1 MGTKKDKTRF
11 TIKFCPANPRHQE
24 AMQILDG
31 AGRRKASLI
40 ADSLCMYFN
49 RGGESGSDLGGT
61 TYLEST
67 PMLPQNTPR
76 PEADSRQKNLHS
88 SDAVPVAAV
97 QPRTP
102 AVSNTE
108 QPCEDELLH
117 TAIEAVG
124 SFFS

>member
-1 MGTKKDKTRF
+1 MKKDKARF
-11 TIKFCPANPRHQE
+11 TIKFCPTNPRHQE

-40 ADSLCMYFN
+40 ADALYMYFN
-49 RGGESGSDLGGT
+49 HGSESGSDLGRT
-61 TYLEST
+61 ISIEPA
-67 PMLPQNTPR
+67 PMQPQNTPK
-76 PEADSRQKNLHS
+76 PEAGTRQKNLHS
-88 SDAVPVAAV
+88 SGAVPIAAI
-97 QPRTP
+97 QPK
-102 AVSNTE
+102 AHAISNTE